1 MVYICMLYYV
11 IKYIFIVCDKYVY
24 VYVYSNMYSIDYVI
38 IFILELYIYIVV
50 LWWILYSGLGG

>member
-24 VYVYSNMYSIDYVI
+24 DYVYSNMYKYW
-38 IFILELYIYIVV
+38 LCNYIYFGI
-50 LWWILYSGLGG
+50 IYIYSCVMMDFV

>member
-1 MVYICMLYYV
+1 MLYYV

-24 VYVYSNMYSIDYVI
+24 DYVYSNMYSIDYII

-50 LWWILYSGLGG
+50 L